1 MKIAF
6 IIYSLEAGGAERV
19 VSILA
24 NFFSKKHEVEIFIF
38 SDAPVFY
45 KLSPE
50 VRIKTIHFKKFK
62 HFPFKG
68 LRNSFSRIY
77 ALRKLFIKRK
87 SHIIISFTTVMNL
100 YSIIANIFLNRK
112 LIISERVDPKE
123 HKMSP
128 KIKHLRNILYPLTHK
143 LVVQNQAQYRYFIK
157 KVKGN
162 KLVIINNPI
171 EKIIPSSSTDEK
183 VHIVNV
189 GRLAEQKNHFALIDA
204 FINANLTCNLYILG
218 DGPKKS
224 DLEKYITKKN
234 MQHRIHLVGV
244 KKDVYQYLKSNW
256 IFAST
261 SNYEGYPNALLEA
274 MNAELACIH
283 HDCPSGIDE
292 IIEDNVNG
300 YLIPMG
306 EYSMFSS
313 KLRELFYDKQKRNLF
328 GSKARKSVQKLLINK
343 IAEQWLKII

>member
-24 NFFSKKHEVEIFIF
+24 NFFQKSMRLKYSFFQMPQYSKII
-38 SDAPVFY
+38 S
-45 KLSPE
+45 E

-123 HKMSP
+123 HKISP
-128 KIKHLRNILYPLTHK
+128 KIKHIRNILYPLTHK

-157 KVKGN
+157 K
-162 KLVIINNPI
+162 
-171 EKIIPSSSTDEK
+171 
-183 VHIVNV
+183 
-189 GRLAEQKNHFALIDA
+189 
-204 FINANLTCNLYILG
+204 
-218 DGPKKS
+218 
-224 DLEKYITKKN
+224 
-234 MQHRIHLVGV
+234 
-244 KKDVYQYLKSNW
+244 
-256 IFAST
+256 
-261 SNYEGYPNALLEA
+261 
-274 MNAELACIH
+274 
-283 HDCPSGIDE
+283 
-292 IIEDNVNG
+292 
-300 YLIPMG
+300 
-306 EYSMFSS
+306 
-313 KLRELFYDKQKRNLF
+313 
-328 GSKARKSVQKLLINK
+328 
-343 IAEQWLKII
+343 